1 MIRIVKA
8 GDSRIGEFNARPAFP
23 QEAEDAAFRV
33 LADIRKNGDRAV
45 RKYVAKFEG
54 YKGTDLKVDAGDI
67 KIPAKIAAA
76 VKDAHRRVMKFSKA
90 SLRKA
95 WTMKTPGGGSAGE
108 FFSPMDRVGVYVPG
122 GTAPL
127 ASTSIMTVTL
137 AKAAGVREIVACT
150 PAGRTGEVNP
160 VLLYALKLAG
170 ATEIYRV
177 GGIQA
182 IGMMPYG
189 TESCRKVQKIAGPGN
204 AFVTAAK
211 RQVYG
216 YVAIDQVA
224 GPSEIAVLADGSV
237 DARWVAADLLSQ
249 AEHGS
254 GLEKSLCV
262 CTSREF
268 AEKVRAEVLAQ
279 TKKLSRR
286 EIIER
291 VINSDGILIVV
302 AKDIGEG
309 MEVVNR
315 FAPEHFE
322 IMTKDALK
330 VMKGVRSA
338 GAVFAPV
345 APGAGESALR
355 RYASERLQ
363 KLSDAL
369 RELFDTV
376 HGTLEKRSNDNDIAS
391 VFDRAADEVC
401 IRCRNRDLCWQCGY
415 ADTLDILNG
424 ITGVMLSRG
433 RITRGDLPERFR
445 DQCIAPEAF
454 VTALNGELRAM
465 MFRKQFRARLG
476 ENRAAAY
483 GQYADMSKIME
494 TAAKE
499 LAAAEGT
506 DPLAERR
513 LLRFLHGMDMNAKA
527 SVFRDARGRLHAT
540 VESGSLG
547 TLTKDTAYL
556 DKLSGVLGVR
566 LCRPAAEN
574 DEREKILLL
583 QAEPLAVSVGIAAM
597 KKQGEPVS
605 GDRGTYF
612 KTDSGVLCVILSDGM
627 GSGTGA
633 ARDSV
638 AAVRVLERFLRAG
651 VEPVTAM
658 KILNSVMLLRNG

>member
-182 IGMMPYG
+182 VGMMAYG

-302 AKDIGEG
+302 AKDLGEG

-338 GAVFAPV
+338 GAVFA
-345 APGAGESALR
+345 GAWTPESAGDFVAGPSHVLPTGGAANMFNGLTPDDFR
-355 RYASERLQ
+355 RRHSFVAYTRKDLMETRATIEAFAEVEGL
-363 KLSDAL
+363 DA
-369 RELFDTV
+369 
-376 HGTLEKRSNDNDIAS
+376 HG
-391 VFDRAADEVC
+391 RAAS
-401 IRCRNRDLCWQCGY
+401 IRF
-415 ADTLDILNG
+415 
-424 ITGVMLSRG
+424 
-433 RITRGDLPERFR
+433 E
-445 DQCIAPEAF
+445 
-454 VTALNGELRAM
+454 
-465 MFRKQFRARLG
+465 
-476 ENRAAAY
+476 
-483 GQYADMSKIME
+483 
-494 TAAKE
+494 
-499 LAAAEGT
+499 
-506 DPLAERR
+506 
-513 LLRFLHGMDMNAKA
+513 
-527 SVFRDARGRLHAT
+527 
-540 VESGSLG
+540 
-547 TLTKDTAYL
+547 
-556 DKLSGVLGVR
+556 
-566 LCRPAAEN
+566 
-574 DEREKILLL
+574 
-583 QAEPLAVSVGIAAM
+583 
-597 KKQGEPVS
+597 
-605 GDRGTYF
+605 
-612 KTDSGVLCVILSDGM
+612 
-627 GSGTGA
+627 
-633 ARDSV
+633 
-638 AAVRVLERFLRAG
+638 
-651 VEPVTAM
+651 
-658 KILNSVMLLRNG
+658 